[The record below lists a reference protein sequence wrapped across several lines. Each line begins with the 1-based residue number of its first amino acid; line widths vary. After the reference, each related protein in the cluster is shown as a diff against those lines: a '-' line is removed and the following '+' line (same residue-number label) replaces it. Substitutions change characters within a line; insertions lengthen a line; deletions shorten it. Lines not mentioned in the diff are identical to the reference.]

1 MKRKLSQLLRFKFD
15 SYLIIYIIY

>member
-1 MKRKLSQLLRFKFD
+1 MKRKLSQLLRFKFN